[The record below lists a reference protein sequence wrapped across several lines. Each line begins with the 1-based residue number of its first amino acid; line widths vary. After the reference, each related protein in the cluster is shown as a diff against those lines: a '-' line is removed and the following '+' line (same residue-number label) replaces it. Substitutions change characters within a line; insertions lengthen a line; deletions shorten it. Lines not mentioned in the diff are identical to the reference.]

1 MLQIL
6 LSERKSEKAFA
17 SANEEREREQK
28 KKEVKTLPTLIFEE
42 DDPCLLPV
50 LAAQTRA
57 GPRLAFNKWICDCG
71 NLTQRKPHDDD
82 CRLAE
87 RGRTTLEHRAFQQQE
102 VEDMVEKISVAAA
115 ICTHKRTPKQ
125 EKSLAPSKSVFK
137 NTNPKH
143 KSNS

>member
-1 MLQIL
+1 LQIL
-6 LSERKSEKAFA
+6 LSESEKACA

-28 KKEVKTLPTLIFEE
+28 KNKEVKILPTLIFEE
-42 DDPCLLPV
+42 DDPCLLLPV

-57 GPRLAFNKWICDCG
+57 GLRLAFNKWICDCG

-82 CRLAE
+82 CRHAE

-102 VEDMVEKISVAAA
+102 VEEMVEKMSVAAA
-115 ICTHKRTPKQ
+115 ICTHKRTPKK